1 MVSHLRLLAPN
12 LKREYI
18 PPHNFRM
25 QKSKKRLNPRWRSQ
39 GEKKRGRVEYKLSGE
54 ANGIRGALIGEGEE
68 GKCRSREDG
77 LRFRRKFK
85 PNRKQN
91 ALPHAM
97 LVLDRVYRC
106 QSG

>member
-1 MVSHLRLLAPN
+1 MEESGR
-12 LKREYI
+12 
-18 PPHNFRM
+18 
-25 QKSKKRLNPRWRSQ
+25 
-39 GEKKRGRVEYKLSGE
+39 KKRGRVEYKLSGE
-54 ANGIRGALIGEGEE
+54 GNGIRGALIGEGEE